1 MSTDG
6 KKILIINTGGTI
18 AMVHEDNNPLNPLK
32 PGKWEEIISNYPV
45 LATLEGKNIKT
56 TIHTFEPLLDSSN
69 ISHENWKMMAE
80 VVSNNYKNYDGFVV
94 LHGTDTM
101 CYTASALSFMLEH
114 LSKPVIITGSQLPLA
129 SPRSDALEN
138 LVTAIS
144 VAAGI
149 DVNDGST
156 LPLVPEVCIFFRSK
170 LLRGNRSRKLSSSAY
185 SGFESP
191 NYPPLGTV
199 GEHIELDTK
208 FIREP
213 GGEEFFANTEL
224 VTDVMALDIF
234 PSLNPE
240 IIKRLSKPIESE
252 DSGGKVRALI
262 LKTYGT
268 GNAPD
273 NEKFLGAIEHL
284 VNDEIMVV
292 DVTQCPQGM
301 VEIGLYEASVQLLDK
316 GVISGLDMTPE
327 AALCKL
333 MWLLGMG
340 WNTQDVRK
348 QMQLNQRG
356 EQSLNIFDVEYGSG
370 SANPVFNEQQ
380 VIPGEVEFGKL
391 ESAILRLQ
399 GARFIDNEA
408 TKGEIKIK
416 VYTNYQN
423 LKADTGE
430 SIIQY
435 AGACEKTLNPEQSEQ
450 RVSLFLNVTNSV
462 KKFFTP
468 GRPARIGLVP
478 SGPEGISWD
487 KLNLTLYV
495 RV

>member
-1 MSTDG
+1 MSDPK
-6 KKILIINTGGTI
+6 KKIRVINTGGTI

-32 PGKWEEIISNYPV
+32 PGKWDEISRNHPV
-45 LATLEGKNIKT
+45 LTNLLEQGIL
-56 TIHTFEPLLDSSN
+56 IDIYTFDPLLDSSN
-69 ISHENWKMMAE
+69 ISDDNWKMMAE
-80 VVSNNYKNYDGFVV
+80 VISTDYHAFDGFVI

-129 SPRSDALEN
+129 VPRSDALEN

-144 VAAGI
+144 IAAGI
-149 DVNDGST
+149 DVNDGT
-156 LPLVPEVCIFFRSK
+156 VLPPVPEVCIYSRGK

-199 GEHIELDTK
+199 GEHIELDVR
-208 FIREP
+208 FIRESSS
-213 GGEEFFANTEL
+213 EEFFTNTEF

-234 PSLNPE
+234 PSLNPK
-240 IIKRLSKPIESE
+240 IIEKLAAPGQTR
-252 DSGGKVRALI
+252 DTVQALI

-273 NEKFLGAIEHL
+273 NEAFLGAIEYL
-284 VNDEIMVV
+284 VQNGVIVV

-301 VEIGLYEASVQLLDK
+301 VEIGLYEASAQLLDK

-327 AALCKL
+327 SALCKL

-340 WNTQDVRK
+340 WTPQDVKK

-356 EQSLNIFDVEYGSG
+356 EQSLNIFDIDFGDG
-370 SANPVFNEQQ
+370 SATPVYNGQQ
-380 VIPGEVEFGKL
+380 VIPGEVEFDKL
-391 ESAILRLQ
+391 ESAILRVQ
-399 GARFIDNEA
+399 GAHFLSVDANPD
-408 TKGEIKIK
+408 KLSLH
-416 VYTNYQN
+416 VYANLQN
-423 LKADTGE
+423 LKADTPADAKKV
-430 SIIQY
+430 IQY
-435 AGACEKTLNPEQSEQ
+435 AGTAGKTVDHRKPDS
-450 RVSLFLNVTNSV
+450 RISLFLDMTSAV

-468 GRPARIGLVP
+468 GRPARMGLVANETA
-478 SGPEGISWD
+478 GVEWE